1 MSRDK
6 HLTLTTMS
14 TSRRMLPFSA
24 VKFGIGRCRVLTA
37 DPEQGPKG
45 VERIEAAVEPKG
57 ELIEVGLKVLRAYS
71 VVTAPKPAFQ
81 IAELH
86 TRNAEQ

>member
-45 VERIEAAVEPKG
+45 VELLEALPRWEQ
-57 ELIEVGLKVLRAYS
+57 
-71 VVTAPKPAFQ
+71 VTYPGDGD
-81 IAELH
+81 E
-86 TRNAEQ
+86 R